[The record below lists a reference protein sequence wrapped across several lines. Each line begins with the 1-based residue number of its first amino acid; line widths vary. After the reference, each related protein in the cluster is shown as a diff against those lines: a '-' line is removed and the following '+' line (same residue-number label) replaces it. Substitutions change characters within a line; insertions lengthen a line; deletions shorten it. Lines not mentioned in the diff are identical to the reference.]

1 MSALMLG
8 MKILHEK
15 NHINV
20 LAFLPQASPRV
31 SFKLGYADRRER
43 PATTF
48 KEK

>member
-1 MSALMLG
+1 MSALKLG